1 MIACTFFSIY
11 NNFYLTELFVVPA
24 CRLCPERISFHSNLL
39 FLSAGV
45 VLLNSCPAICV
56 ISYINAPFFPLDYCL
71 ITVNDL
77 YWHCLPS
84 NCCWSIVFVT
94 FELPQPI
101 YCLKNSFFSPK
112 FVIKRDKLTEP
123 GPRKTVSFVY
133 GVCGVPLFYPLIVGA
148 CRPGLLLFHFD
159 CFYIFLSL

>member
-24 CRLCPERISFHSNLL
+24 CRLFPERIRFHSNLL

-45 VLLNSCPAICV
+45 VLLNSCPAIWV

-84 NCCWSIVFVT
+84 NCCWSIVFDT

-101 YCLKNSFFSPK
+101 YCLKNSFFFPK
-112 FVIKRDKLTEP
+112 VCDKARQVNRTRTQKDCVICLWSVRC
-123 GPRKTVSFVY
+123 SFVL
-133 GVCGVPLFYPLIVGA
+133 PP
-148 CRPGLLLFHFD
+148 D
-159 CFYIFLSL
+159 CWCL